1 MGNVSYDVHN
11 HAFVWAEDGNETG
24 NQLIGNLA
32 VLTQSVQAKDFLFPN
47 NEAIFGGTGQSEFRS
62 ASFWGRNFKAV
73 IKGNIAA
80 GSVNGIGFFFD
91 WQSPLIVGDNESNG
105 LVFEDNITHSHY
117 RPGASGVAGE
127 IYPEAT
133 FGHGLMVTAGLQ
145 SKSDHVFKR
154 LTSYKNYGG
163 AWLEDRVTRLQDSVI
178 ADNGVGVYVL
188 RGVIDG
194 VTIVNGTRNKLG
206 DAEHPPSSG
215 FGTGVAG
222 SIQVPSSHGGAR
234 APVILDATVV
244 NARGAALVWDQE
256 PGGQGA
262 VVKKLKIVGGT
273 KRAVFHEDPW
283 YQYNFSSQGL
293 DDPLASIAGD
303 GRAVRWVSR
312 RSPVVNPACTDRPDI
327 NHFACPRGDTVAVR
341 INNAPSRFTDLIESA
356 NGRVTTMNQ
365 PWYFDAAMD
374 QSEVIDLLVAGSRYE
389 VQWPD
394 AKSNLDVAASPEII
408 LDDAAGQ
415 RVDLVW
421 ATSGNPGVFTQNGV
435 SIAAVSSQAD
445 FDNAARS
452 AYFYSAVERKL
463 YVRLVG
469 AAGQQR
475 FRLQAPFA
483 PTAAGGSG
491 ARAADVAATV
501 PGFKSETFNGVTYTG
516 LRTQVPA
523 AAPTTTANLAGP
535 TITPASVVL
544 PTATGYT
551 TVFRGFIS
559 VPADGIYR
567 LSPDALGG
575 NVDVWLG
582 GAWVAGSRNNRVS
595 VVRDPDPK
603 SEGERGRV
611 SLKRG
616 LHPVVMTYSRSAADQ
631 DQVARA

>member
-1 MGNVSYDVHN
+1 M
-11 HAFVWAEDGNETG
+11 
-24 NQLIGNLA
+24 
-32 VLTQSVQAKDFLFPN
+32 
-47 NEAIFGGTGQSEFRS
+47 
-62 ASFWGRNFKAV
+62 
-73 IKGNIAA
+73 
-80 GSVNGIGFFFD
+80 
-91 WQSPLIVGDNESNG
+91 
-105 LVFEDNITHSHY
+105 
-117 RPGASGVAGE
+117 
-127 IYPEAT
+127 
-133 FGHGLMVTAGLQ
+133 
-145 SKSDHVFKR
+145 
-154 LTSYKNYGG
+154 
-163 AWLEDRVTRLQDSVI
+163 
-178 ADNGVGVYVL
+178 
-188 RGVIDG
+188 
-194 VTIVNGTRNKLG
+194 
-206 DAEHPPSSG
+206 
-215 FGTGVAG
+215 
-222 SIQVPSSHGGAR
+222 
-234 APVILDATVV
+234 
-244 NARGAALVWDQE
+244 
-256 PGGQGA
+256 
-262 VVKKLKIVGGT
+262 
-273 KRAVFHEDPW
+273 
-283 YQYNFSSQGL
+283 
-293 DDPLASIAGD
+293 
-303 GRAVRWVSR
+303 
-312 RSPVVNPACTDRPDI
+312 
-327 NHFACPRGDTVAVR
+327 
-341 INNAPSRFTDLIESA
+341 
-356 NGRVTTMNQ
+356 
-365 PWYFDAAMD
+365 
-374 QSEVIDLLVAGSRYE
+374 
-389 VQWPD
+389 
-394 AKSNLDVAASPEII
+394 
-408 LDDAAGQ
+408 
-415 RVDLVW
+415 W